1 MAARTKGKLVRLTPD
16 EFAEIERRA
25 RRAGF
30 LPARYLRHAALSGA
44 PARPTAG
51 EIVHA
56 LGRVGVDLKALASGT
71 SDAAIRDQADHA
83 LRELLAVLRDLRQE
97 RHS

>member
-1 MAARTKGKLVRLTPD
+1 MAARTKGKLVRLTPE

-25 RRAGF
+25 REAGF

-44 PARPTAG
+44 APRATG
-51 EIVHA
+51 DDVVHA

-71 SDAAIRDQADHA
+71 SDAATRDQAERA
-83 LRELLAVLRDLRQE
+83 IKELLAVLRDLRQE
-97 RHS
+97 RHP